1 MHTQLRGVEREPN
14 LSGRNELISL
24 VSRHCPQDGV
34 IELAPG
40 VVVYRSSAP
49 FGPLYRAS
57 DASFCLI
64 AQGAKEVMLGKERY
78 RYGPSQYLLATAGL
92 PLVSHITDATAD
104 RPFLGMKVVLD
115 QALVA
120 SVVVEADHVA
130 AGTNGPV
137 RPVTI
142 TTLTPALL
150 DATIRLLRLADTPRD
165 YKVLGPLVVR
175 EIVYRLLLTG
185 QRGRLCQIASLGT
198 AELRMAK
205 AIQMIRKDY
214 NKPLYIARLSASLAM
229 SPSGFHHHFKAAT
242 AMSPLQ
248 FQKQIRLQEARRLLV
263 SGQYDAATAAYQVG
277 YEEPSQFTREYK
289 RQFGEPPMRDVEQMR
304 AAVGTR
310 ASRGA

>member
-1 MHTQLRGVEREPN
+1 
-14 LSGRNELISL
+14 
-24 VSRHCPQDGV
+24 
-34 IELAPG
+34 
-40 VVVYRSSAP
+40 
-49 FGPLYRAS
+49 
-57 DASFCLI
+57 
-64 AQGAKEVMLGKERY
+64 MLGKERY
-78 RYGPSQYLLATAGL
+78 HYGPSQYLLATAGL

-130 AGTNGPV
+130 ARTNGPV

-142 TTLTPALL
+142 STLTSALL
-150 DATIRLLRLADTPRD
+150 DAAVRLLRLGDTPRD

-175 EIVYRLLLTG
+175 EIVYRLLLGG
-185 QRGRLCQIASLGT
+185 QRERLCQIAALGA

-248 FQKQIRLQEARRLLV
+248 FQKHIRLQEARRLLV
-263 SGQYDAATAAYQVG
+263 SGKYDAATAAYQVG
-277 YEEPSQFTREYK
+277 YEEPSQFNREYK
-289 RQFGEPPMRDVEQMR
+289 RQFGEPPMRDIEQMKIAGPRTRQR
-304 AAVGTR
+304 A
-310 ASRGA
+310 